1 MLVNTILRCTIY
13 HGMPD
18 WWENILFRAEI
29 SFLVIFSL
37 ETGVKLYGL
46 GFLLFFRSA
55 FNTFDLVVVI
65 TSIIDFALSVAF
77 PGFSL
82 GISILRNGSEI
93 DYNFSAVVITEFLNQ
108 SKSSTAIK
116 NFQSNKLCKR
126 SQ

>member
-1 MLVNTILRCTIY
+1 
-13 HGMPD
+13 MPD

-65 TSIIDFALSVAF
+65 TSIIDFALSVSF

-82 GISILRNGSEI
+82 GISILRIGSQ
-93 DYNFSAVVITEFLNQ
+93 FSEGILFNILIQKTFRTLQFDEL
-108 SKSSTAIK
+108 
-116 NFQSNKLCKR
+116 
-126 SQ
+126 

>member
-13 HGMPD
+13 HGMPE

-82 GISILRNGSEI
+82 GISILRKGSEM
-93 DYNFSAVVITEFLNQ
+93 DY
-108 SKSSTAIK
+108 
-116 NFQSNKLCKR
+116 
-126 SQ
+126 

>member
-1 MLVNTILRCTIY
+1 
-13 HGMPD
+13 MPD

-65 TSIIDFALSVAF
+65 TSIIDFLLPIIIPQFQLLSFENANLNEMCF
-77 PGFSL
+77 
-82 GISILRNGSEI
+82 
-93 DYNFSAVVITEFLNQ
+93 NF
-108 SKSSTAIK
+108 
-116 NFQSNKLCKR
+116 KLTL
-126 SQ
+126 